1 MSFLARKILFILLL
15 TIYTINLLTTEFSVA
30 QWLEHPTSVYGR
42 SWVQFPSGAQIF
54 FCVLLSTHIISFIIR
69 EFKQIATATS
79 TTAVVDAVSWGEYVS

>member
-30 QWLEHPTSVYGR
+30 QWSEHLTSVYGR

-54 FCVLLSTHIISFIIR
+54 FCVLLSTHIISFIILT
-69 EFKQIATATS
+69 I
-79 TTAVVDAVSWGEYVS
+79 YVSLIFN